1 MSTSRVVL
9 LMLLLN
15 IVTVAGGV
23 GAAYWLLK
31 PGLQGEAS
39 SSEPEVAETVEYEF
53 YAVPKVIVSVR
64 GDNREHYFVL
74 DLALQARLAEE
85 PRNFEQVEPLVRNSV
100 VSYLS
105 GYRFDELRTLKIAE
119 LQSRLE
125 KALFDDFASQQAAVP
140 FEHVLVNKLIVQ

>member
-15 IVTVAGGV
+15 VVTVAGGV
-23 GAAYWLLK
+23 GAAYWLLR
-31 PGLQGEAS
+31 PGLGEALAA
-39 SSEPEVAETVEYEF
+39 SEPAAAEPLEYEF

-74 DLALQARLAEE
+74 DLALQAQRAEE
-85 PRNFEQVEPLVRNSV
+85 PRDFAQVEPLVRNSV

-105 GYRFDELRTLKIAE
+105 GFGFQELRELKIAE
-119 LQSRLE
+119 LQARLE
-125 KALFDDFASQQAAVP
+125 QALFADFASKQAAVP